1 MTASSLTETGMAQT
15 GMAQT
20 GVRETG
26 VKETGVKETRMTE
39 IGMSDAAMPEAG
51 MPETSP
57 PGPGRDPGPGGTGQA
72 GSGAELRVLQGK
84 DPYSA
89 CGRTVAYLMGIPNFA
104 RLPFGQLAR
113 LIAGQINRG
122 QYFFVV
128 DPAGAMV
135 GYCGWAQTSR
145 AAAED
150 WFERNIDLGARIAA
164 TGPACVINLWQA
176 SSPAANARIIA
187 ALRRRLAP
195 GTEIILA
202 KRFYPDGSVR
212 GVRLPVA
219 PAQLRPAKPDAK
231 TGAKTGAD

>member
-1 MTASSLTETGMAQT
+1 MTASSLTETGMVQT
-15 GMAQT
+15 GMVQT
-20 GVRETG
+20 GMSETG
-26 VKETGVKETRMTE
+26 MT
-39 IGMSDAAMPEAG
+39 DAGMPEAG

-57 PGPGRDPGPGGTGQA
+57 PGPGRGPGPGGTGQA
-72 GSGAELRVLQGK
+72 RSRAELRVLQGK

-150 WFERNIDLGARIAA
+150 WFERNVDLGARIAP

-219 PAQLRPAKPDAK
+219 PAQLRPAE
-231 TGAKTGAD
+231 TGAETGAD

>member
-1 MTASSLTETGMAQT
+1 MTDSSLTETGMVQSGMPQT
-15 GMAQT
+15 GMT
-20 GVRETG
+20 ETG
-26 VKETGVKETRMTE
+26 MTG
-39 IGMSDAAMPEAG
+39 AAMPEAG
-51 MPETSP
+51 MPETST
-57 PGPGRDPGPGGTGQA
+57 PGPGRGLGPGGTGQA
-72 GSGAELRVLQGK
+72 GPGAELRVLQGK

-113 LIAGQINRG
+113 LIAGQINRR

-150 WFERNIDLGARIAA
+150 WFERNVDLGARIAP

-187 ALRRRLAP
+187 ALRCRLSP

-219 PAQLRPAKPDAK
+219 PAQLRPAE
-231 TGAKTGAD
+231 TGAD